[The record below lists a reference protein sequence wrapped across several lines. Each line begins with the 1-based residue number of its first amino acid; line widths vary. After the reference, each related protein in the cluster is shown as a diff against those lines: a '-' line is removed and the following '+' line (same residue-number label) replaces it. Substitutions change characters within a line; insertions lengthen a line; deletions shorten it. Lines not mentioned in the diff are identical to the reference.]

1 MTEIN
6 ERDIAVFEA
15 GIKLGALYHQFV
27 GTPINVDMV
36 DGLERIIEY
45 SVGVQ
50 PYVRSVSV
58 SIDRE
63 MVEKKQNPKFGY
75 CELEGR
81 MLHVSLQV
89 LYKSTIAQVE
99 LAYEKEQDYPMM
111 IIKKIEKIS
120 SHTRMQALHPS
131 QAD

>member
-6 ERDIAVFEA
+6 ERDRAVFEA

-27 GTPINVDMV
+27 GTPINMDTAN
-36 DGLERIIEY
+36 DLERMIEQ
-45 SVGVQ
+45 SVIVQ
-50 PYVRSVSV
+50 PYVRSISV

-63 MVEKKQNPKFGY
+63 MVKQRQNPTFKY

-89 LYKSTIAQVE
+89 LYKNTIAYAE
-99 LAYEKEQDYPMM
+99 LAYNEEQDYPLMS
-111 IIKKIEKIS
+111 IKKTES
-120 SHTRMQALHPS
+120 M
-131 QAD
+131 

>member
-1 MTEIN
+1 MTEVN

-27 GTPINVDMV
+27 GTPISADTI
-36 DGLERIIEY
+36 DGLERIIED
-45 SVGVQ
+45 SIGVQ
-50 PYVRSVSV
+50 PHVRSVSV

-63 MVEKKQNPKFGY
+63 MVEKKQNPKFKY

-89 LYKSTIAQVE
+89 LYKNIIAHVE
-99 LAYEKEQDYPMM
+99 LAYDEGMDYPMM
-111 IIKKIEKIS
+111 SIKKIE
-120 SHTRMQALHPS
+120 TM
-131 QAD
+131 

>member
-1 MTEIN
+1 MEAS

-27 GTPINVDMV
+27 GTPVNTETI
-36 DGLERIIEY
+36 DGLARAIEESIIL
-45 SVGVQ
+45 Q

-63 MVEKKQNPKFGY
+63 MVAKKLNPKFKY

-81 MLHVSLQV
+81 MLHVSLQI
-89 LYKSTIAQVE
+89 LYKNTVATVE
-99 LAYEKEQDYPMM
+99 LAYDEEQDYPMM
-111 IIKKIEKIS
+111 SIKKIEE
-120 SHTRMQALHPS
+120 M
-131 QAD
+131 

>member
-27 GTPINVDMV
+27 GTPISPETVDS
-36 DGLERIIEY
+36 LERTIED
-45 SVGVQ
+45 SIALQ
-50 PYVRSVSV
+50 PHVRSVSV

-63 MVEKKQNPKFGY
+63 MAEKKLNPEFRY

-81 MLHVSLQV
+81 MLNVSLQI
-89 LYKSTIAQVE
+89 LYKNTIAYAE
-99 LAYEKEQDYPMM
+99 LAYDETKDYPLMRL
-111 IIKKIEKIS
+111 KKIEE
-120 SHTRMQALHPS
+120 M
-131 QAD
+131 

>member
-6 ERDIAVFEA
+6 ERDKAVFEA

-27 GTPINVDMV
+27 GTPISSDTV
-36 DGLERIIEY
+36 DGLERIIEE
-45 SVGVQ
+45 SIALQ

-63 MVEKKQNPKFGY
+63 MVEKKQNPKFKY

-81 MLHVSLQV
+81 MLHVSLQI
-89 LYKSTIAQVE
+89 LYKNIIAYAE
-99 LAYEKEQDYPMM
+99 LAYDEMQDYPLMT
-111 IIKKIEKIS
+111 IKKIEE
-120 SHTRMQALHPS
+120 M
-131 QAD
+131 

>member
-1 MTEIN
+1 MEEIN
-6 ERDIAVFEA
+6 ERDVAVFEA

-27 GTPINVDMV
+27 GTPINVDTV
-36 DGLERIIEY
+36 DGLERIIED

-58 SIDRE
+58 SVDRE

-81 MLHVSLQV
+81 MLHVSLQI
-89 LYKSTIAQVE
+89 LYKNIIATVE
-99 LAYEKEQDYPMM
+99 LAYDEGLDYPMM
-111 IIKKIEKIS
+111 SVKKIEE
-120 SHTRMQALHPS
+120 M
-131 QAD
+131 